1 MQSSHKM
8 IVEKDSTVHLQN
20 HIYKIFKKNL
30 PHISFTENIHVLV
43 LSNLYEENLVE
54 LREKT
59 KKSKVT
65 VLVISCETMTFSL
78 DSSIS
83 QELVKFT
90 DLLKKFGIFN
100 CDFYITSCFTNQ
112 NIKTIKSLNKNF
124 YDWKFYD
131 FYIDYPCN
139 VNFELLKVLDYNNV
153 DLFLEKSVMKF
164 SHLNFTHR
172 MHRKLFSKFIIKENL
187 LENNL
192 VAINPPRTYS
202 TTSLDL
208 TKKNNLIPINVV
220 DDWFY
225 NKNLLNLY
233 KDVELVYKKHPNIDD
248 NIDSPYV
255 ECFHNSAI
263 NIISESVFNYPFQYF
278 TEKTISSLL
287 SKRPFILIG
296 PHNSLEYL
304 KNSGYKTFDTIFDES
319 YDQISDPNIRLETI
333 MQLVLDLNKK
343 TQDELNEMVYG
354 IKDIL
359 IHNYK
364 LMLNKFRVFTNV

>member
-30 PHISFTENIHVLV
+30 PHISFTENIHILV

-139 VNFELLKVLDYNNV
+139 VNFELLKVLDYNKV
-153 DLFLEKSVMKF
+153 DLFFEK
-164 SHLNFTHR
+164 
-172 MHRKLFSKFIIKENL
+172 
-187 LENNL
+187 
-192 VAINPPRTYS
+192 
-202 TTSLDL
+202 
-208 TKKNNLIPINVV
+208 
-220 DDWFY
+220 
-225 NKNLLNLY
+225 
-233 KDVELVYKKHPNIDD
+233 
-248 NIDSPYV
+248 
-255 ECFHNSAI
+255 
-263 NIISESVFNYPFQYF
+263 
-278 TEKTISSLL
+278 
-287 SKRPFILIG
+287 
-296 PHNSLEYL
+296 
-304 KNSGYKTFDTIFDES
+304 
-319 YDQISDPNIRLETI
+319 
-333 MQLVLDLNKK
+333 
-343 TQDELNEMVYG
+343 
-354 IKDIL
+354 
-359 IHNYK
+359 
-364 LMLNKFRVFTNV
+364 

>member
-1 MQSSHKM
+1 M
-8 IVEKDSTVHLQN
+8 VD
-20 HIYKIFKKNL
+20 FKAL
-30 PHISFTENIHVLV
+30 
-43 LSNLYEENLVE
+43 
-54 LREKT
+54 
-59 KKSKVT
+59 
-65 VLVISCETMTFSL
+65 
-78 DSSIS
+78 
-83 QELVKFT
+83 
-90 DLLKKFGIFN
+90 
-100 CDFYITSCFTNQ
+100 
-112 NIKTIKSLNKNF
+112 
-124 YDWKFYD
+124 
-131 FYIDYPCN
+131 
-139 VNFELLKVLDYNNV
+139 
-153 DLFLEKSVMKF
+153 
-164 SHLNFTHR
+164 
-172 MHRKLFSKFIIKENL
+172 
-187 LENNL
+187 
-192 VAINPPRTYS
+192 AINPPRTYS